1 MFTLKIATLNVNGIN
16 DDRIQVKLVS
26 YLRLNG
32 IQIAAI
38 QEHNIKIISKLKYVD
53 KFYHIIL
60 NSSIQHKGGTLF
72 LLDRQLPINISQVY
86 LHPTSRICTAHI
98 TIFDSNFI

>member
-38 QEHNIKIISKLKYVD
+38 QEHNIKIISKQFKLA
-53 KFYHIIL
+53 
-60 NSSIQHKGGTLF
+60 
-72 LLDRQLPINISQVY
+72 
-86 LHPTSRICTAHI
+86 TSR
-98 TIFDSNFI
+98 NLMRR